1 MDSLWGPIDESAWA
15 STPHVTGRAA
25 TEVDVSEGRAVFYIP
40 GGDDPADLSIPI
52 CAIQRLESG
61 ERIRVVVVQAEH
73 GASDII
79 LGVRPLSGGNGVC
92 MLAEVE
98 LLAGGFPS
106 QHGT

>member
-1 MDSLWGPIDESAWA
+1 MDSLWGPIDESTWA

-40 GGDDPADLSIPI
+40 GGAEVADLSVPC
-52 CAIQRLESG
+52 CAIQRLEAG
-61 ERIRVVVVQAEH
+61 ESIRVVVVQAER
-73 GASDII
+73 GPSGII
-79 LGVRPLSGGNGVC
+79 LGVRPLTGGNGVC

>member
-15 STPHVTGRAA
+15 STLHVAGRAA
-25 TEVDVSEGRAVFYIP
+25 TEDDVSEGRAVFYIP
-40 GGDDPADLSIPI
+40 GGADPAELPVPI
-52 CAIQRLESG
+52 CAIQHLESG

-73 GASDII
+73 GPSGII

-92 MLAEVE
+92 MLDEVE